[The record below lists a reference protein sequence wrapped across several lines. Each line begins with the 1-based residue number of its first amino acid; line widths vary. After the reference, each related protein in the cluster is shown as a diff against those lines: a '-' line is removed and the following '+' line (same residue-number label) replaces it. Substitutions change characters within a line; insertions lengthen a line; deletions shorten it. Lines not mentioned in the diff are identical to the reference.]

1 MLSNSTCASF
11 KKMLINWN
19 RSSNSY
25 FFYLLCVLFFFNLI
39 TCRFL
44 SWLFFNNRLRFS
56 YFFINRLCFNY
67 FFINRLRFSYFLING
82 LCFFNFFCR
91 YSIIFIGVINVF
103 FILHWFSYS
112 FRSYNLSWLLTF
124 FARTSCWPSHFI

>member
-1 MLSNSTCASF
+1 MLNNSACVSF

-25 FFYLLCVLFFFNLI
+25 FFYLLCVLFFFNLVA
-39 TCRFL
+39 CRFL
-44 SWLFFNNRLRFS
+44 SWLFFINRLRFS
-56 YFFINRLCFNY
+56 YFFINRLRY
-67 FFINRLRFSYFLING
+67 GYFLING

-103 FILHWFSYS
+103 FVLHWFSYS